1 MKTMMLGGAA
11 LAVLF
16 TAPAFAQ
23 QEAVTSEA
31 ADSAEDNGLAEIVVT
46 AQRRTEKLQD
56 VAISATAFDPAALA
70 AKSIVSIA
78 DLQTASPALSIT
90 DGGIIQAVNIRGIG
104 LASNSPNVTAG
115 VATYVDGIFQPPIVQ
130 ANSFYDL
137 ASIEVL
143 RGPQGTLVGS
153 NSTGGAIF
161 INSANPDLNSGLGG
175 YFEVT
180 GGNYDYVGSEAAINL
195 PISSDFG
202 MRVAGFYRNRDS
214 YFHDVGPFRNKAGR
228 LREGGGRAS
237 FLWKPGSFQAL
248 AKIAF
253 NDRDGG
259 GYPYRPIQGTAYSD
273 YRVGDI
279 RTLSFDAPVAN
290 RDLAFQASLELRQEL
305 ANGITLRSLTGYQ
318 NKRIKNLNDLDASQ
332 APALIVTPGGP
343 VPFGDV
349 SENYFAGEKVYT
361 QEINIISPTDGPF
374 DWILGGYFQR
384 NDITV
389 RILQRQAGFPTDILP
404 KNQRTTTGF
413 FAQGNY
419 ELAQGLELQTGV
431 RYSTYKAT
439 GTGAV
444 LIGRDIP
451 GFPADGLMVA
461 DLTGS
466 HKDSLVTG
474 KVAVNWKIDSD
485 NLLYALA
492 ARGYKPGGF
501 NSAVSEFDKEK
512 VMSYEAGWKS
522 TLLGG
527 KIRTQLSAFYNQ
539 YANFQF
545 NVIEPSTGFAGVQ
558 NLSSVKIKGAEAQ
571 VQGRFGGF
579 GFDGNVAYVHS
590 KLAPVVF
597 VDDRLPGAGNLGPQC
612 PPGVPNNPTC
622 FNYTVKSGGG
632 GANLYAPKW
641 TWSLGVDYR
650 FELGGGAT
658 LSPRL
663 NWSYVGSQ
671 FTSLAYSPATDLIR
685 SRRLLSGMVT
695 LRTASRLKVE
705 AFGTNLTNRK
715 YVSGQFGSNE
725 FYGAPRE
732 YGLRFGM
739 DF

>member
-16 TAPAFAQ
+16 TTPAFAQ
-23 QEAVTSEA
+23 QQAATPEA
-31 ADSAEDNGLAEIVVT
+31 ADRAAAEETGLPDIVVT

-56 VAISATAFDPAALA
+56 VAVSATAFDSAALA

-78 DLQTASPALSIT
+78 DLQAASPALSVT

-115 VATYVDGIFQPPIVQ
+115 VANYVDGIFQPPIVQ

-161 INSANPDLNSGLGG
+161 INSANPNLNSGLGG

-180 GGNYDYVGSEAAINL
+180 AGNYDYVGSEAAVNI

-202 MRVAGFYRNRDS
+202 MRVAGFYRHRDS
-214 YFHDVGPFRNKAGR
+214 YFHDVGPVRNDAGR
-228 LREGGGRAS
+228 LREGGGRVS
-237 FLWKPGSFQAL
+237 LLWRPGSFQAL
-248 AKIAF
+248 AKF
-253 NDRDGG
+253 SLNDRDGG
-259 GYPYRPIQGTAYSD
+259 GYPYRPILGTAYAN

-279 RTLSFDAPVAN
+279 RTLSFDTKVAN

-318 NKRIKNLNDLDASQ
+318 SKRIKNLNDLDASQ
-332 APALIVTPGGP
+332 APGG
-343 VPFGDV
+343 V
-349 SENYFAGEKVYT
+349 SEDYFAGEKVYT
-361 QEINIISPTDGPF
+361 EEINIISPTDGPF

-389 RILQRQAGFPTDILP
+389 RILQDQGGFPTDILP
-404 KNQRTTTGF
+404 INQRTTTGF

-419 ELAQGLELQTGV
+419 ELTQGLELQTGA

-444 LIGRDIP
+444 LIGRGIP
-451 GFPADGLMVA
+451 GFPTDGLVVA

-474 KVAVNWKIDSD
+474 KVALNWKVDSV

-501 NSAVSEFDKEK
+501 NSVVSEFDKEK

-527 KIRTQLSAFYNQ
+527 KIRTQINAFYNQ

-590 KLAPVVF
+590 KLASVIF
-597 VDDRLPGAGNLGPQC
+597 VDDRLLGAGSLGPQC
-612 PPGVPNNPTC
+612 APSVPSNPPVC
-622 FNYTVKSGGG
+622 FNYTSKPGGG
-632 GANLYAPKW
+632 GPNLYAPKW
-641 TWSLGVDYR
+641 TWSLGADYR
-650 FELGGGAT
+650 FELGGGTT
-658 LSPRL
+658 LTPRL
-663 NWSYVGSQ
+663 NWSYLGSQ
-671 FTSLAYSPATDLIR
+671 FTSLAYSPATDLLR

-695 LRTASRLKVE
+695 LRTQSGLKLE

-715 YVSGQFGSNE
+715 YISGQFGINE